1 MSNSLKPLNLVFVGD
16 WNIGQKILNSFS
28 EKSTKCKTYDKN
40 SIPPLITMQ
49 INSNTNVKFWIYN
62 AGTKTGAGSSIQ
74 AFANSE
80 SASAVLIV
88 YNKTDK
94 ESFEKVKK
102 TLNDVN
108 NYYPNIFKGIIV
120 DNGFDKENGDIT
132 DKEMKEVEEKCSADS
147 YAVDDNN
154 FTELEKLFIKIA
166 EKVLDIKVDEEPIKK
181 KDFDQLNIQM
191 DSIFNKKYLI
201 SKICNV
207 LFVGDWSIGQK
218 ILNLFS
224 DKSTKFIGYD
234 KTSNPAFIT
243 LKINDNTI
251 TKFWIYD
258 AGTITGPGSFIK
270 GYSENIF
277 FSAVFITYDNTDKD
291 SFDNV
296 KKTLDE
302 VNTYYPNIFKGII
315 VYNGFI
321 KENGKVTEEEL
332 NEVKEKCSANS
343 YAVDDKNIT
352 ELENLSIKIAEKVSK
367 KVKVKNRDKK
377 KSQGCC
383 CSQ

>member
-49 INSNTNVKFWIYN
+49 INTNVKFWIYN

-94 ESFEKVKK
+94 KSFEKVKK

-120 DNGFDKENGDIT
+120 DNGFDKENRDIT
-132 DKEMKEVEEKCSADS
+132 DKEMEEVEEKCSADS

-166 EKVLDIKVDEEPIKK
+166 EKVLDIKVDEEPIQK
-181 KDFDQLNIQM
+181 KDFDQLNNQQ
-191 DSIFNKKYLI
+191 DCIFNRKSFI
-201 SKICNV
+201 SKTCNV
-207 LFVGDWSIGQK
+207 VFVGDWSIGQK
-218 ILNLFS
+218 ILDSFS
-224 DKSTKFIGYD
+224 ENSKKFITYD
-234 KTSNPAFIT
+234 KISKPSFIIM
-243 LKINDNTI
+243 KINDKTI
-251 TKFWIYD
+251 ANFWIYD
-258 AGTITGPGSFIK
+258 AGTKTGPGSSIQ
-270 GYSENIF
+270 GYSEYK
-277 FSAVFITYDNTDKD
+277 SVSGVFIIYD
-291 SFDNV
+291 
-296 KKTLDE
+296 KT
-302 VNTYYPNIFKGII
+302 NH
-315 VYNGFI
+315 
-321 KENGKVTEEEL
+321 
-332 NEVKEKCSANS
+332 
-343 YAVDDKNIT
+343 
-352 ELENLSIKIAEKVSK
+352 
-367 KVKVKNRDKK
+367 
-377 KSQGCC
+377 
-383 CSQ
+383 